1 MSMNRIMV
9 VDDEDNILRALRRVL
24 SSNDQDVEL
33 FSNPHEALR
42 RVQVAIFDLI
52 ISDYRMPDMDGVHF
66 LCEVKKLQPES
77 MRIIISGHADMQGLL
92 GAINEAE
99 IFRFVRKPWDDYD
112 LQATVQN
119 ALLHRSVLVENR
131 RLADQVRRQREILH
145 RQSAAIRKLET
156 QYPGLTKVNWGVD
169 GSVVME
175 EDDM

>member
-1 MSMNRIMV
+1 MNRIMV

-24 SSNDQDVEL
+24 SGNDQDVEL

-156 QYPGLTKVNWGVD
+156 RYPGLTKVNWGVD

>member
-1 MSMNRIMV
+1 MNRIMV

>member
-24 SSNDQDVEL
+24 SGNDQDVEL

-99 IFRFVRKPWDDYD
+99 IFRFVSKPWDDYD

>member
-1 MSMNRIMV
+1 MNRIMV
-9 VDDEDNILRALRRVL
+9 LDDEDNILRALRRVL
-24 SSNDQDVEL
+24 SGNDQDVEL

-42 RVQVAIFDLI
+42 RAQVAIFDLI
-52 ISDYRMPDMDGVHF
+52 ISDYRMPGMDGVHF

-119 ALLHRSVLVENR
+119 ALLHRSILVENR

-156 QYPGLTKVNWGVD
+156 QYPGLTKVNWGMD

-175 EDDM
+175 EDDI

>member
-1 MSMNRIMV
+1 MNRIMV

-24 SSNDQDVEL
+24 SGNNQDVEL

-42 RVQVAIFDLI
+42 RTQVAVFDLI
-52 ISDYRMPDMDGVHF
+52 ISDYRMPDMDGISF
-66 LCEVKKLQPES
+66 LCEIKKLQPES

-112 LQATVQN
+112 LQATVEH

-145 RQSAAIRKLET
+145 KQSAAIQKLET
-156 QYPGLTKVNWGVD
+156 QYPGLTKVNWGED
-169 GSVVME
+169 GSVIME
-175 EDDM
+175 EDSI

>member
-1 MSMNRIMV
+1 MNRIMV
-9 VDDEDNILRALRRVL
+9 VDDEDNILYALRRVL
-24 SSNDQDVEL
+24 SGNDQDVEL

-77 MRIIISGHADMQGLL
+77 MRIIISGHADMQGLS

-169 GSVVME
+169 GSVVMG

>member
-1 MSMNRIMV
+1 MSRIMV

-24 SSNDQDVEL
+24 SGNDQDVEL

-42 RVQVAIFDLI
+42 RAQVAIFDLI
-52 ISDYRMPDMDGVHF
+52 ISDYRMPDMDGVRF

-112 LQATVQN
+112 LQAAVQS

-145 RQSAAIRKLET
+145 RQSAAIRNLET

-169 GSVVME
+169 GSVIME
-175 EDDM
+175 DYDI